1 MRKVV
6 KAVLKACSIE
16 LIDVEKDRKR
26 ANLKAI
32 GARKYTHST
41 IDQNVQNGEYPV
53 PVRVYFP
60 NHDTLEE
67 YKNDEANLP
76 VIIYLHGGGWVTD
89 GIDNYERICDKL
101 AKYTNHIIVSVDYRL
116 APEHKFPIGL
126 EDCYEV
132 AKAICLGNFPG
143 IAKHADVTIMG
154 DSAGGNLATVVCQM
168 ARDKKEFSLT
178 RQVLIYPV
186 VYNDYSE
193 ESPYESV
200 RSKGAEFILTAGRMR
215 DYIALY
221 QSCEA
226 DRKNP
231 YFAPILAEDLSDLPK
246 TLIITAE
253 NDPLRDEGEDYG
265 SKLKNAGVETQIY
278 RIENAIHGYF
288 GVGLSGHFVRET
300 LTLIARFLKE
310 N

>member
-41 IDQNVQNGEYPV
+41 IDQNVANGKYLV

-186 VYNDYSE
+186 VYN
-193 ESPYESV
+193 
-200 RSKGAEFILTAGRMR
+200 
-215 DYIALY
+215 
-221 QSCEA
+221 
-226 DRKNP
+226 
-231 YFAPILAEDLSDLPK
+231 
-246 TLIITAE
+246 
-253 NDPLRDEGEDYG
+253 
-265 SKLKNAGVETQIY
+265 
-278 RIENAIHGYF
+278 
-288 GVGLSGHFVRET
+288 
-300 LTLIARFLKE
+300 
-310 N
+310 